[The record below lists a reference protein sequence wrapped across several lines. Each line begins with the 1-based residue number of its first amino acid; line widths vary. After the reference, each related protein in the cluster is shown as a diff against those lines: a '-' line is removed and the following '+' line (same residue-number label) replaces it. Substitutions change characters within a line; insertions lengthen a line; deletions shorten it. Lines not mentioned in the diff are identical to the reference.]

1 MTRFFVKLIIL
12 TSILSITIIGLEQIS
27 TIALIDKL
35 VWKMMILLFTITTIS
50 HTISYIGTLR
60 KPEESIL
67 FSFASIGLHF
77 LLSLI
82 SITIL
87 ILNGIESRNTF
98 FFNFLVLYLCYT
110 LFDIYSLITN
120 LRPNSKKSF

>member
-1 MTRFFVKLIIL
+1 MIRFFINLIIL
-12 TSILSITIIGLEQIS
+12 TIALSIIIFGLQQMSTII
-27 TIALIDKL
+27 LIDKDI
-35 VWKMMILLFTITTIS
+35 WKMIIFLFTITSIS

-60 KPEESIL
+60 KPEESLL
-67 FSFASIGLHF
+67 FSFASIGIHF
-77 LLSLI
+77 LLSII

-87 ILNGIESRNTF
+87 IFNGIENTNTF
-98 FFNFLVLYLCYT
+98 FFNFLVLYFCYT